1 MCTVWFDGQSTSM
14 CCGPRLQTTFR
25 QSACR
30 CRQTTAVCR
39 AGRVCQCTCGQ
50 PSQSFFVTQKA
61 CSFTSGC
68 SRGKSKRGGT
78 LADGSCAQEQSQ
90 IFSSLADAGCS
101 AASLSCSCQWP
112 QAQNK

>member
-1 MCTVWFDGQSTSM
+1 MLSRGRVQVCTDKCVSQGCFG
-14 CCGPRLQTTFR
+14 GERHAL
-25 QSACR
+25 
-30 CRQTTAVCR
+30 TATGSSR
-39 AGRVCQCTCGQ
+39 SGRVCQCTCGQ

-78 LADGSCAQEQSQ
+78 LPDGSCAQEQSQ